1 MLKNKKGFTLIE
13 ILIIILI
20 IGILAALTVPI
31 LSNVFKNRKIGTAI
45 GKAENIYHTAA
56 TVNRNIDNGREII
69 TAQYTTRHALNKM
82 LDEAS
87 QIGESN
93 VITSAQFAAKT
104 AEGNYISVNGNNLIT
119 DVYVIYGGAKVHYNS
134 TGVVSKSVID

>member
-69 TAQYTTRHALNKM
+69 PPSTRPDM
-82 LDEAS
+82 LL
-87 QIGESN
+87 
-93 VITSAQFAAKT
+93 TKCLTKRLKSAKAM
-104 AEGNYISVNGNNLIT
+104 
-119 DVYVIYGGAKVHYNS
+119 
-134 TGVVSKSVID
+134 